1 MRRRTATKTK
11 SKKLVKKIKSF
22 LIYST
27 LAIVLVMFVSQ
38 IFLNNILE
46 YSFSLAK
53 SGVGKDFKNSDKF
66 NLLLV
71 NKNSLNEISQVDLII
86 FDKVNEKLF
95 TYSVDVNEE
104 NFYFNKNVSSLKHLF
119 KNTGFNQ
126 DELVLAFEKNYG
138 LIINHSMVF
147 GNDEYQLYKKT
158 VQGEIKLTDLGEVL
172 SIKNIGIRNTFLMY
186 SYSKDINVENK
197 KSSSVSS
204 IFQLDKEIKSIYL
217 DSEIANEKLSISVV
231 NATGING
238 LGKRVSRYV
247 SNMGG
252 RVVDV
257 SSRNENL
264 NKSVIIYKG
273 ESKSLEYLA
282 NILNIENKTNYQE
295 GYKDAKIEHSEII
308 KSDIVIVLG
317 LDISEDLR

>member
-1 MRRRTATKTK
+1 
-11 SKKLVKKIKSF
+11 
-22 LIYST
+22 
-27 LAIVLVMFVSQ
+27 MFVSQ

-104 NFYFNKNVSSLKHLF
+104 NFYFNKNVSSLRHLF

-147 GNDEYQLYKKT
+147 GNDEYQLYKET

-282 NILNIENKTNYQE
+282 NILNIENKTEFQE

>member
-11 SKKLVKKIKSF
+11 SKKLAKKIKSF

-53 SGVGKDFKNSDKF
+53 SGVGKDFKNADKF

-71 NKNSLNEISQVDLII
+71 NKNSLNEISQVDLVV

-95 TYSVDVNEE
+95 TYSIDVNEE
-104 NFYFNKNVSSLKHLF
+104 NFYFNKNVSSLRYLF
-119 KNTGFNQ
+119 KKTSFNQ

-147 GNDEYQLYKKT
+147 GNDEFQIYKKT
-158 VQGEIKLTDLGEVL
+158 VQGEIKISDLGEVL
-172 SIKNIGIRNTFLMY
+172 AIKNIGIRNTFLMY
-186 SYSKDINVENK
+186 SYAKDINVENK
-197 KSSSVSS
+197 KSSSINS
-204 IFQLDKEIKSIYL
+204 IFQLDKELKSIYL

-231 NATGING
+231 NATGVNG

-264 NKSVIIYKG
+264 EKSQIIYKG

-282 NILNIENKTNYQE
+282 NILNIENKTEFQE
-295 GYKDAKIEHSEII
+295 GSNDAKIGYSEII
-308 KSDIVIVLG
+308 KSDIVIVIG

>member
-53 SGVGKDFKNSDKF
+53 SGVGKDFKNADKF

-71 NKNSLNEISQVDLII
+71 NKNSLNEISQVDLVV

-104 NFYFNKNVSSLKHLF
+104 NFYFNKNVSSLKLLF
-119 KNTGFNQ
+119 KNSSFNQ
-126 DELVLAFEKNYG
+126 EALVLAFEKNYG

-147 GNDEYQLYKKT
+147 GNEEYQIYKKT
-158 VQGEIKLTDLGEVL
+158 VQGEIKITDLGEVL

-186 SYSKDINVENK
+186 SYSKDLNVEDRK
-197 KSSSVSS
+197 VSSVNS
-204 IFQLDKEIKSIYL
+204 IFKLDKELKSIYL
-217 DSEIANEKLSISVV
+217 DSEIANEKLSIAVV

-257 SSRNENL
+257 SSRNENIE
-264 NKSVIIYKG
+264 KSVIIYKD
-273 ESKSLEYLA
+273 ESKSMEYLA
-282 NILNIENKTNYQE
+282 NILNIENKTKYQE
-295 GYKDAKIEHSEII
+295 VDNNAKIEYSEII

>member
-104 NFYFNKNVSSLKHLF
+104 NFYFNKNVSSLRHLF

-147 GNDEYQLYKKT
+147 GNDEYQLYKET

-282 NILNIENKTNYQE
+282 NILNIENKTEFQE

>member
-1 MRRRTATKTK
+1 M
-11 SKKLVKKIKSF
+11 
-22 LIYST
+22 
-27 LAIVLVMFVSQ
+27 
-38 IFLNNILE
+38 
-46 YSFSLAK
+46 
-53 SGVGKDFKNSDKF
+53 
-66 NLLLV
+66 
-71 NKNSLNEISQVDLII
+71 
-86 FDKVNEKLF
+86 
-95 TYSVDVNEE
+95 NEE

-158 VQGEIKLTDLGEVL
+158 VQGEIKLTDLSEVL

>member
-71 NKNSLNEISQVDLII
+71 SKNSLNEISQVDLII

>member
-1 MRRRTATKTK
+1 LIFPYAKFDLKFITN
-11 SKKLVKKIKSF
+11 IKQ
-22 LIYST
+22 YSGY
-27 LAIVLVMFVSQ
+27 
-38 IFLNNILE
+38 NYILE
-46 YSFSLAK
+46 NLK
-53 SGVGKDFKNSDKF
+53 KDDTKELDKQIKDIKF
-66 NLLLV
+66 M
-71 NKNSLNEISQVDLII
+71 IS
-86 FDKVNEKLF
+86 N
-95 TYSVDVNEE
+95 NR
-104 NFYFNKNVSSLKHLF
+104 
-119 KNTGFNQ
+119 GNQ

-147 GNDEYQLYKKT
+147 GNDEYQLYKET
-158 VQGEIKLTDLGEVL
+158 VQGEIKLTELGEVL

-273 ESKSLEYLA
+273 ESKSLDL
-282 NILNIENKTNYQE
+282 ISDSVLLNNK
-295 GYKDAKIEHSEII
+295 AI
-308 KSDIVIVLG
+308 KSLSSRSLFLESDTFLAFLFKARKIAL
-317 LDISEDLR
+317 EAFLRS

>member
-1 MRRRTATKTK
+1 
-11 SKKLVKKIKSF
+11 
-22 LIYST
+22 
-27 LAIVLVMFVSQ
+27 MFVSQ

-71 NKNSLNEISQVDLII
+71 SKNSLNEISQVDLII

>member
-71 NKNSLNEISQVDLII
+71 SKNSLNEISQVDLII

-295 GYKDAKIEHSEII
+295 VYKDAKIEHSEII